1 MSMIRCDSCDRP
13 IDSDDDPECINN
25 DGYSL
30 GLPVIVLCE
39 PCRERAWDEQEE
51 RKTEQAA

>member
-1 MSMIRCDSCDRP
+1 MSILRCDSCSRP
-13 IDSDDDPECINN
+13 IDTDDDPECIND

-51 RKTEQAA
+51 RKTEEAA